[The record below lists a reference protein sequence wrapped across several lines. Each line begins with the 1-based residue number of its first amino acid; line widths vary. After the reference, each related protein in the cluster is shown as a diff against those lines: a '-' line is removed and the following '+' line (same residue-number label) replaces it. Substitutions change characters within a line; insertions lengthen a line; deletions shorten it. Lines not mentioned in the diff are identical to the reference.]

1 MNSKQPDNVVKFP
14 KRATHK
20 DDWWILHAPLALF
33 KIKHGVKKGQVAAE
47 FCTTKGK
54 P

>member
-1 MNSKQPDNVVKFP
+1 MNNRPLDNVVKFP

-33 KIKHGVKKGQVAAE
+33 KIKHGVKS
-47 FCTTKGK
+47 GK